1 MAAKSLCE
9 VRAPLRVQWL
19 FLLAMGATSAAY
31 AFSPADA
38 DKALKANACI
48 KCDLTR
54 VDFHDKHLAGVNLKW
69 ARLNSSNLAWEASP
83 QWM

>member
-1 MAAKSLCE
+1 M
-9 VRAPLRVQWL
+9 
-19 FLLAMGATSAAY
+19 FLLAMGATWVAY

-38 DKALKANACI
+38 GKALKANACI

-69 ARLNSSNLAWEASP
+69 ARLNSSNLAATNLAGANLYGAFANHVTLT
-83 QWM
+83 